1 MIFVIFLV
9 LNKSAGLIFRASAIF
24 IIISKDSFA
33 FPDSIPPI
41 VPVPQLQIIESWAK
55 DMDKTFKDLNAI
67 TKDAES
73 GAVGY
78 SFENCTLLK
87 IEQPEK
93 KTSGWEEVTFF

>member
-1 MIFVIFLV
+1 MIFVMFLV
-9 LNKSAGLIFRASAIF
+9 LNKSAGLIFRASAFF
-24 IIISKDSFA
+24 IIISKDGFA

-73 GAVGY
+73 GAMGY

-87 IEQPEK
+87 D
-93 KTSGWEEVTFF
+93 